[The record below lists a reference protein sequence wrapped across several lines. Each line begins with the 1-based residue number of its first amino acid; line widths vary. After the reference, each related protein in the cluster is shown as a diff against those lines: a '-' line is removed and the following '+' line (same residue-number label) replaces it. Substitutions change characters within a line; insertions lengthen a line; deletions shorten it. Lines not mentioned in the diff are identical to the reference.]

1 MKKAAST
8 EINLLPDPGLHFK
21 RLTAIISLAFI
32 VAALAGAS
40 HYCYRKEQQ
49 TLAEMARL
57 NSDLAA
63 QIETRRA
70 GREDMQPLIKMELAV
85 DELSPLLVE
94 LEAKRVPFTTILE
107 EIYNLVPPDTRLS
120 QITMGDSHAIIY
132 GQCANNGLVAQ
143 LLDGLKSLSRY
154 GGLVSMQSKLD
165 QSGQGTEFVVEIALQ
180 E

>member
-1 MKKAAST
+1 MKKAAPT
-8 EINLLPDPGLHFK
+8 EINLMPDPGRRFK
-21 RLTAIISLAFI
+21 RLTALISLAII

-40 HYCYRKEQQ
+40 HHCYRKEQQ
-49 TLAEMARL
+49 TLAEMARV
-57 NSDLAA
+57 NSNLAA

-70 GREDMQPLIKMELAV
+70 GREEMQTLMKMQLAV

-94 LEAKRVPFTTILE
+94 MEAKRVPFTTILE
-107 EIYNLVPPDTRLS
+107 EIYNLVPPDTTLS
-120 QITMGDSHAIIY
+120 QITMEDSHAIIY

-143 LLDGLKSLSRY
+143 LLDGLKSLPRY

-165 QSGQGTEFVVEIALQ
+165 QGGQGTEFVVEIALQ